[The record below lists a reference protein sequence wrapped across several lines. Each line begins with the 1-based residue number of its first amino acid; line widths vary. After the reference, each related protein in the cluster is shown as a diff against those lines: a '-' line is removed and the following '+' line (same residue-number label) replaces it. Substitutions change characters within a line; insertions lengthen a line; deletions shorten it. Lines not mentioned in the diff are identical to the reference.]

1 MITINLFYCCKM
13 MFILINIPMIGK
25 SSMKCSLPEK
35 ENSYSD
41 LDMEEITDAYYAHAK
56 KSFRRF

>member
-1 MITINLFYCCKM
+1 M

-25 SSMKCSLPEK
+25 SSMKRSLPEK

-41 LDMEEITDAYYAHAK
+41 LNMEEITDAYYAHAK